1 LKTRPFQFLLVFAAA
16 GLFATAAFAHE
27 AAARPVMVG
36 NASTETAPMAARY
49 VVTIE
54 RASSGQRRDKPQSHA
69 WYFYRDAERVA
80 LLKGNVDE
88 VWYRDA
94 HDRISFERVFHDDAR
109 VVDYSTG
116 ELATLQVNADWAA
129 LSRFVDPT
137 ELAQLKLVSKQG
149 KGREAQW
156 HLRGRVG
163 KEQLDVVWLPALE
176 LPQRL
181 TRHVAGASTVQMQLV
196 ATAKS
201 PQSDWPVV
209 GEKSANYL
217 HIDAADF
224 GDMDYDPVV
233 RKSEALDMRLG
244 WRASHKHD

>member
-1 LKTRPFQFLLVFAAA
+1 LKTRPFQFLLTFAAA
-16 GLFATAAFAHE
+16 SLLATAHE
-27 AAARPVMVG
+27 AAARSVLVV
-36 NASTETAPMAARY
+36 NASTEAAPMAARY

-54 RASSGQRRDKPQSHA
+54 RASSGQRRDKPQSHT

-109 VVDYSTG
+109 VVGYSTG

-129 LSRFVDPT
+129 LSRFVDPA

-149 KGREAQW
+149 RGREAQW

-163 KEQLDVVWLPALE
+163 KEQLNA
-176 LPQRL
+176 
-181 TRHVAGASTVQMQLV
+181 
-196 ATAKS
+196 
-201 PQSDWPVV
+201 
-209 GEKSANYL
+209 
-217 HIDAADF
+217 
-224 GDMDYDPVV
+224 
-233 RKSEALDMRLG
+233 
-244 WRASHKHD
+244 

>member
-1 LKTRPFQFLLVFAAA
+1 MFAAA
-16 GLFATAAFAHE
+16 SLLATATQAHE
-27 AAARPVMVG
+27 EVASPSVMPR
-36 NASTETAPMAARY
+36 ASTEVAPIAARY
-49 VVTIE
+49 VVTIG
-54 RASSGQRRDKPQSHA
+54 RTSAGKQRNTPQIHT

-94 HDRISFERVFHDDAR
+94 HERISFERVFHDDAR

-129 LSRFVDPT
+129 LSRFVDPA
-137 ELAQLKLVSKQG
+137 ELAQLRLVSKQG
-149 KGREAQW
+149 KGRDAQW

-163 KEQLDVVWLPALE
+163 KEHLDVVWLPVLE

-181 TRHVAGASTVQMQLV
+181 TRHLPGVTSVRMQLV
-196 ATAKS
+196 ATDKK
-201 PQSDWPVV
+201 PRLDWPVV
-209 GEKSANYL
+209 GDTSANYL
-217 HIDAADF
+217 HLDAADF

-244 WRASHKHD
+244 WRSSHKHD